1 MTHNLS
7 HLTQTQRSK
16 EKGFTGHQDML
27 TGIHKVAYA
36 LSKTMDNVLGA
47 HGGSMPEN
55 REFYV
60 LLS

>member
-1 MTHNLS
+1 MS

-27 TGIHKVAYA
+27 TGIHKVTFVP
-36 LSKTMDNVLGA
+36 SRTTDNVLGA
-47 HGGSMPEN
+47 HRGSMPEN